1 MPCRCLG
8 QMHTLHSVF
17 ASLRISSTHCGV
29 CSHPVPGQRSSRV
42 ACASACASAGPVSAE
57 SMVTGKSRG
66 PRRLRCL
73 SCRNRC
79 RSECGHWDIRA
90 IFSLLCLWSLLG
102 ARSCSSLE
110 RLLTRN
116 VFERPGLDG
125 GSRVSVAGSRHL
137 DNRPDVPERKERDT
151 ALSTS
156 KPAIQDNSTDS
167 AQDCRCYWR
176 VIQTV
181 IAEDS

>member
-1 MPCRCLG
+1 M
-8 QMHTLHSVF
+8 
-17 ASLRISSTHCGV
+17 
-29 CSHPVPGQRSSRV
+29 
-42 ACASACASAGPVSAE
+42 
-57 SMVTGKSRG
+57 
-66 PRRLRCL
+66 
-73 SCRNRC
+73 
-79 RSECGHWDIRA
+79 
-90 IFSLLCLWSLLG
+90 
-102 ARSCSSLE
+102 
-110 RLLTRN
+110 LTRN

-137 DNRPDVPERKERDT
+137 DNRPDVPEREERDT